1 LKLALAQFREL
12 EAFAQFGSDL
22 DETTKSQLEFGR
34 RINEILK
41 QGQFKPIVMEKQV
54 AIFYAANSGELN
66 DIPVEK
72 IQDFEANYFEYLE
85 TQGKKVLDSIRKEND
100 ISEATEAALKKHLA
114 DFKQAYLTK

>member
-1 LKLALAQFREL
+1 
-12 EAFAQFGSDL
+12 
-22 DETTKSQLEFGR
+22 
-34 RINEILK
+34 
-41 QGQFKPIVMEKQV
+41 M

-72 IQDFEANYFEYLE
+72 IQDFEAKYFEYLE